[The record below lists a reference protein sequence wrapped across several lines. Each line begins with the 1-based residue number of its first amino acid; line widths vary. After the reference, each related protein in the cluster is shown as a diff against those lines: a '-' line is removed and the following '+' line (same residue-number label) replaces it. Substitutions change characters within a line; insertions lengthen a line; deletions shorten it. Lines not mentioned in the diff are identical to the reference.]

1 MSGAALQHPWFA
13 VGGDRVRL
21 LRDGVVALPAML
33 EAIRGAERE
42 VLLEMYWLGDDAVGR
57 AFRDALTERASRGV
71 RVRVVYDA
79 VGSYGLPLSFF
90 NPLRAVGGQVEVF
103 HPLGRLLPALRLWE
117 VDQRDHRKLLV
128 VDEHVGFTGG
138 INLTKHWAPLAE
150 GGEAWRDDM
159 IAVEGMAA
167 LELRTLFYRTWRH
180 VRRDPLPKDLLPLRK
195 SRRRLVTVLTTQRS
209 RSRSIHA
216 EYVSR
221 INRATRSIDICNAY
235 FLPDRKVQSALFRAA
250 TRGVDVRVMVPA
262 RGDVPVVQLAQ
273 EALYE
278 RLLLAGIR
286 VYVLPGPMMHAK
298 TAIIDASFVTIG
310 SYNLD
315 ERSRLRNLELNI
327 AVEDG
332 SFGAHVKSFFEQDIT
347 RATAL
352 DLGTWRQRAWL
363 KQSVERAA
371 LAFRRFW

>member
-1 MSGAALQHPWFA
+1 MSEAAPQHPWFA

-57 AFRDALTERASRGV
+57 AFRDALTERAYRGV
-71 RVRVVYDA
+71 KVRVVYDA

-90 NPLRAVGGQVEVF
+90 NPLRAAGGQVEVF

-128 VDEHVGFTGG
+128 VDEQVGFTGG
-138 INLTKHWAPLAE
+138 INLTKHWAPLLE

-159 IAVEGMAA
+159 IAVQGMAA

-195 SRRRLVTVLTTQRS
+195 SRRRQVTVLTTQRS

-298 TAIIDASFVTIG
+298 TAIIDATFVTIG

-327 AVEDG
+327 AVEDA
-332 SFGAHVKSFFEQDIT
+332 SFGAHVKSFFERDIT
-347 RATAL
+347 RAAAL

-363 KQSVERAA
+363 KRSVERAA